1 MIFCTDKELKPIQAN
16 FLCPRVDYGS
26 LPCAIDDDNGNSAIA
41 ILIIQV
47 NHSSFAEYSQL
58 TYKHDYLMS
67 KSSMR
72 SDLDLDFVPYQ

>member
-16 FLCPRVDYGS
+16 FLCPRVDDGS

-47 NHSSFAEYSQL
+47 NHSSFAKYSQP

-67 KSSMR
+67 MAMVH
-72 SDLDLDFVPYQ
+72 SDLNLDFEIYQ